1 MKKIVA
7 LLSIFLIP
15 LVTFGQGR
23 GGSDFNL
30 TSGGIVSNLT
40 EIINRLIPFIIG
52 VAVFIFIV
60 GLIRYVN
67 AGGDEE
73 KRTAARNTIIWGL
86 IIIFVMF
93 SAVGIVNI
101 LNNTFNLDN
110 QLDTQNVPQI

>member
-7 LLSIFLIP
+7 LLAVFLLPLISLGAGGNGTLANGNIFE
-15 LVTFGQGR
+15 TATG
-23 GGSDFNL
+23 
-30 TSGGIVSNLT
+30 
-40 EIINRLIPFIIG
+40 IINKLIPFIIG

-67 AGGDEE
+67 AGGDED
-73 KRTAARNTIIWGL
+73 KVKAARNTIIWGL

-110 QLDTQNVPQI
+110 QLDASKVPSI

>member
-1 MKKIVA
+1 MKKILA
-7 LLSIFLIP
+7 LLAVFLLP
-15 LVTFGQGR
+15 LITFGQA
-23 GGSDFNL
+23 DFNVS
-30 TSGGIVSNLT
+30 SGGVVSNVT
-40 EIINRLIPFIIG
+40 SIINELIPFIIG
-52 VAVFIFIV
+52 LAVFIFIV

-73 KRTAARNTIIWGL
+73 KIKAARNTIIWGL

-110 QLDTQNVPQI
+110 QLDTGNVPQI